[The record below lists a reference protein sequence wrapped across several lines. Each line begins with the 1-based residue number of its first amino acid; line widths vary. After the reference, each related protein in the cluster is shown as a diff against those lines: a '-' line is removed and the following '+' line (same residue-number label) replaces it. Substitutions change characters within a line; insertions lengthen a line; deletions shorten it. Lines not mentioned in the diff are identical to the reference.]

1 MRLMEK
7 MITLSSLS
15 AEELGVTNPKITCQS
30 DLRFY
35 SVKQEP
41 FTIYGLYEPLGG
53 SPYHRMPESVAEAT
67 NDGVKCTNFNTSGG
81 RVRFVTDSDYIAL
94 RMISSGS
101 AHMSNMCLNASSAF
115 DIYVSRNGADRF
127 AGVFDPPLT
136 GYTDGYD
143 DIIGPPWLP
152 KGRKEVTIN
161 FPLYSGVTGLW
172 IGLDRNSGIEKRAGY
187 RIGKPILYYGS
198 SITQGGCASRP
209 GMAYEA
215 IISRRLD
222 ADFINLGFN
231 GSARAE
237 QPIADYLASLDP
249 VVFVMDYDYN
259 APDPEYLAKT
269 HENLYRTF
277 RAAHPDTPVIM
288 VGKPDFWL
296 CNESNM
302 ERRDVIYRT
311 YNNARLRGEKVI
323 FIDGHSLFPANMRE
337 ECTVDNCHPNDLGMA
352 GMADVIGKAVE
363 FALSM

>member
-1 MRLMEK
+1 M
-7 MITLSSLS
+7 
-15 AEELGVTNPKITCQS
+15 
-30 DLRFY
+30 
-35 SVKQEP
+35 
-41 FTIYGLYEPLGG
+41 
-53 SPYHRMPESVAEAT
+53 
-67 NDGVKCTNFNTSGG
+67 
-81 RVRFVTDSDYIAL
+81 
-94 RMISSGS
+94 
-101 AHMSNMCLNASSAF
+101 
-115 DIYVSRNGADRF
+115 
-127 AGVFDPPLT
+127 
-136 GYTDGYD
+136 
-143 DIIGPPWLP
+143 
-152 KGRKEVTIN
+152 
-161 FPLYSGVTGLW
+161 
-172 IGLDRNSGIEKRAGY
+172 EKRAGY

-337 ECTVDNCHPNDLGMA
+337 ECTVDNCHPNDLGMV
-352 GMADVIGKAVE
+352 GMADVIGRAVE

>member
-1 MRLMEK
+1 MINLNFNTVEK
-7 MITLSSLS
+7 
-15 AEELGVTNPKITCQS
+15 LGITNPKITCNH

-35 SVKQEP
+35 NVKQEP
-41 FTIYGLYEPLGG
+41 FTIYGLYDPLGK
-53 SPYHRMPESVAEAT
+53 SPYRRMPESVAEAT
-67 NDGVKCTNFNTSGG
+67 NDRVKITNFQTAGG
-81 RVRFVTDSDYIAL
+81 RVRFITDSDYIAL

-101 AHMSNMCLNASSAF
+101 AHMSNMCLMGSSAF
-115 DIYVSRNGADRF
+115 DIYVSRNGTDRF
-127 AGVFDPPLT
+127 AGVFDLPLT

-143 DIIGPPWLP
+143 DIIGQPWLP
-152 KGRKEVTIN
+152 KGRKEITIN
-161 FPLYSGVTGLW
+161 FPLYSGVTELW
-172 IGLDRNSGIEKRAGY
+172 IGLDRNSTLERRAGY
-187 RIGKPILYYGS
+187 KIEKPVLYYGS

-222 ADFINLGFN
+222 ADFINLGSN

-237 QPIADYLASLDP
+237 QSMADYLASLDP

-337 ECTVDNCHPNDLGMA
+337 ECTVDNCHPNDLGMV
-352 GMADVIGKAVE
+352 GMADVIGRAVE

>member
-1 MRLMEK
+1 
-7 MITLSSLS
+7 MINLKYQT
-15 AEELGVTNPKITCQS
+15 AAELGVTNAKITS
-30 DLRFY
+30 RENLLFY
-35 SVKQEP
+35 NVKQKP
-41 FTIYGLYEPLGG
+41 FRIYGLYDPLNT
-53 SPYHRMPESVAEAT
+53 SPYRRMPEAVAEAT
-67 NDGVKCTNFNTSGG
+67 NDGVKHTNFNTSGG

-94 RMISSGS
+94 RMVSSGS
-101 AHMSNMCLNASSAF
+101 AHMSNMCLMGSSAF
-115 DIYVSRNGADRF
+115 DIYVSHNGVDRF

-143 DIIGPPWLP
+143 NIIGSPWLP
-152 KGRKEVTIN
+152 KGRKEITIN
-161 FPLYSGVTGLW
+161 FPLYSGVTELW
-172 IGLDRNSGIEKRAGY
+172 IGLDRNSTLEERADY
-187 RIGKPILYYGS
+187 KIRKPVLYYGS

-222 ADFINLGFN
+222 ADFINLGSN

-237 QPIADYLASLDP
+237 QPIADYMASLDP

-269 HENLYRTF
+269 HENLYMTF
-277 RAAHPDTPVIM
+277 RKAHPDTPVII

-296 CNESNM
+296 CSGSNM

-337 ECTVDNCHPNDLGMA
+337 ECTVDNCHPNDLGMT

-363 FALSM
+363 FALTM